1 MLLSI
6 QPALVRFGPILVVIA
21 AITLCYGAALGSPL
35 TLHAMHTDDDVVWQF
50 RTDTIEQFA
59 YVQEHGYLP
68 FWLDRRGLGQS
79 AFVGSYHGNFYPL
92 RWLALR
98 LAPRAEEA
106 ADWLIWGHMLVAGLA
121 TMALARHYGMSGWA
135 AAFAGIVFA
144 LGHLPVRW
152 APFSHTPTYFAT
164 YPLAVLGTELI
175 WSGRARHGLAL
186 AALSLGISG
195 LGAHLQYTHMALHVV
210 GIIVLYRLLTISV
223 PRRVRLQR
231 LGLSA
236 AAVLL
241 GIAIAAPVL
250 VPFIWEQRGTTRDAV
265 AEAGASGMS
274 HYSLAAYVDL
284 HSLHIGDDVY
294 MGPLAPALMLAG
306 LLVSLRRRRLAILP
320 LLIVLAWL
328 IGFKTP
334 LLDLLQQMVPGWSA
348 VSNVRRLSFVTV
360 LPLAL
365 MAGLGLDWLGNSRRK
380 GQTTAIVGA
389 LVGTSLVFWWLHMA
403 EWGLWLSPALWL
415 GLIATALIAFLL
427 HTSFRRTAAIG
438 SASGTGGMRAYR
450 STFAIIGTLVGTSL
464 IVWMGWWL
472 RMAGLERPALIP
484 VLGLGLVA
492 ITLSV
497 YLLYTNFLH
506 RLADD
511 ISTSLP
517 TLAVLGALV
526 GASVAFC
533 WLRVTELGR
542 LAFIPALWLGAVPG
556 ACPPTWGRLGL
567 IPVLWLGAITT
578 APIAFLLRKTS
589 RYRLAADS
597 NTFLP
602 ILVLLGVLVG
612 AGLMVWWLRMAE
624 LGLEQGLSPALW
636 LGLVAMALIVTT
648 APIAFLSYKRT
659 PLHAADSSRAS
670 LLILVLVFGVS
681 LLALGVERQL
691 RWRPVPDQ
699 PLPEFVDTLAL
710 VARHN
715 DPAGR
720 WMSFSIP
727 MHESYMPNV
736 FLEVPGRWLDTYESF
751 RPPEFFTYWRTLTG
765 STQYDQRREG
775 LGSLWYMHTDQ
786 DPTPNANLVNAAG
799 ITRVLGSSDRIAEAE
814 QLGWSLLGEQGILR
828 VYHNPQAFPMAYGS
842 RRWEVDTPADEA
854 IARIATTEQ
863 GAFNSHTDYVD
874 GVTPVASPG
883 EDPLPAR
890 VVRPSAEAVQV
901 TLAAPSRTP
910 VLLVLLDSY
919 HPDWQAIVDGE
930 YRSVLRVNGV
940 FRGVLLEPGE
950 THVTFRFEP
959 RWFPWLPASAAA
971 VALVTVLLL
980 LPIGLMRRTTQR
992 VLRG

>member
-6 QPALVRFGPILVVIA
+6 QPALVRFGPTLVVIA

-35 TLHAMHTDDDVVWQF
+35 TLHAIHTDDDVVWQF

-68 FWLDRRGLGQS
+68 FWIDRRGLGQS

-135 AAFAGIVFA
+135 AAFAGIFFA

-152 APFSHTPTYFAT
+152 APFSHAPIHFAT

-175 WSGRARHGLAL
+175 WSGRGRHGAGLL
-186 AALSLGISG
+186 ALSLGTSS
-195 LGAHLQYTHMALHVV
+195 LGTILYHPHMVFHVV

-223 PRRVRLQR
+223 PRRVRLKR
-231 LGLSA
+231 LGLSV

-241 GIAIAAPVL
+241 GIAIAVPVL
-250 VPFIWEQRGTTRDAV
+250 VPFVWEQRGTTREAV
-265 AEAGASGMS
+265 AEAGASGMN
-274 HYSLAAYVDL
+274 YFSLTAYVDPR
-284 HSLHIGDDVY
+284 SLQIGDHVY
-294 MGPLAPALMLAG
+294 MGPLAPALMLVG
-306 LLVSLRRRRLAILP
+306 LLVSLRRRRLALLP
-320 LLIVLAWL
+320 LLVVLALL

-348 VSNVRRLSFVTV
+348 VSNVRRLSFVMV

-365 MAGLGLDWLGNSRRK
+365 MAGLGLDWLRNSRRK
-380 GQTTAIVGA
+380 GQTIAIVGA
-389 LVGTSLVFWWLHMA
+389 LIGTSLMFWWLHMT
-403 EWGLWLSPALWL
+403 EWGLWRSPALWL

-427 HTSFRRTAAIG
+427 HASLQRTAATG
-438 SASGTGGMRAYR
+438 SASGAGGARAYR

-464 IVWMGWWL
+464 MVWLGWWL
-472 RMAGLERPALIP
+472 RVAGLERPALVP
-484 VLGLGLVA
+484 VLGVGLVA

-497 YLLYTNFLH
+497 YLLYKSSLH
-506 RLADD
+506 RLADG
-511 ISTSLP
+511 INTSLP
-517 TLAVLGALV
+517 ALAMLGALV

-542 LAFIPALWLGAVPG
+542 LALIPALWLGAAPG

-567 IPVLWLGAITT
+567 IPVLWLGVITT

-589 RYRLAADS
+589 RHRLAADPHTS
-597 NTFLP
+597 LP

-648 APIAFLSYKRT
+648 APIVFLLYKKT
-659 PLHAADSSRAS
+659 PLQAADSSRAS
-670 LLILVLVFGVS
+670 LLVLVLVFGVS

-691 RWRPVPDQ
+691 RWRPVPDK

-710 VARHN
+710 VAGHN

-720 WMSFSIP
+720 WMSFSIQ

-775 LGSLWYMHTDQ
+775 LGSLWYMHTLQ

-814 QLGWSLLGEQGILR
+814 QLGWSLLGDQGILR

-842 RRWEVDTPADEA
+842 RRWESAPPDAA
-854 IARIATTEQ
+854 IARIATAEQ
-863 GAFNSHTDYVD
+863 GSFDRHTDYVD

-890 VVRPSAEAVQV
+890 VVRPSAEEVQV
-901 TLAAPSRTP
+901 MLVAPSQAP
-910 VLLVLLDSY
+910 VLMVLLDSY
-919 HPDWQAIVDGE
+919 HPDWQALVDGE
-930 YRSVLRVNGV
+930 RRPVLRVNGV

-950 THVTFRFEP
+950 TQVTFRFEP
-959 RWFPWLPASAAA
+959 RWFPWLPTIAAA